1 MMYEEV
7 QKWLIAIC
15 TGCLWLI
22 GCGAAIL
29 VIGFGSGYA
38 IEKYDQSNPRCINS
52 LCEYPC
58 KEGARFVKN
67 QGCLR

>member
-7 QKWLIAIC
+7 QAWLIKLM

-22 GCGAAIL
+22 GFCATVL

-38 IEKYDQSNPRCINS
+38 IEKYDQANPRCINS
-52 LCEYPC
+52 ACEAPC

-67 QGCLR
+67 QGCLK